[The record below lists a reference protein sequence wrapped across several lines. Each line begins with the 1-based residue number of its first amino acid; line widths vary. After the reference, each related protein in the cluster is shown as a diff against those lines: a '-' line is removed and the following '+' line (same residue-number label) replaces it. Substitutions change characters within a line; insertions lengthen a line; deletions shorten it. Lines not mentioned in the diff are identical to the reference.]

1 MIEERIPGKN
11 GEGSGIGGS
20 EGKGN
25 QAARLHH
32 RAGHQAGRQAGG
44 LQLTALADP
53 DVWCRADRNCPRTP
67 SITGSETMKG
77 IGRRCL
83 SMKGH
88 CGGCWEWYPEGTA
101 GHLKHCDPLSSA

>member
-11 GEGSGIGGS
+11 GERSGIGGS
-20 EGKGN
+20 EEKGN

-67 SITGSETMKG
+67 SITGSETERG
-77 IGRRCL
+77 ALAEGVCL
-83 SMKGH
+83 
-88 CGGCWEWYPEGTA
+88 
-101 GHLKHCDPLSSA
+101 

>member
-11 GEGSGIGGS
+11 GERSGIGGS
-20 EGKGN
+20 GGKGN

-32 RAGHQAGRQAGG
+32 WAGHQAGHQEGHQAGR

-67 SITGSETMKG
+67 SITGSETECG
-77 IGRRCL
+77 ALAEGVCL
-83 SMKGH
+83 
-88 CGGCWEWYPEGTA
+88 
-101 GHLKHCDPLSSA
+101 